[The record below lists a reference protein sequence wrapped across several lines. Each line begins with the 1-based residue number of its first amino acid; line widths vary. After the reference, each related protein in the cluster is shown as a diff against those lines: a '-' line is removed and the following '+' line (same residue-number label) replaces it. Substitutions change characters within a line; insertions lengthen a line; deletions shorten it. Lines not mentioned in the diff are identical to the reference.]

1 MKKGD
6 KDISNKDYIAY
17 IDTDSLFMKME
28 EFLLDSG
35 VDPEKWKILPDKQKI
50 NYILELSRKI
60 EEYVDKSC
68 FEELQQGT
76 YNSTVE
82 KDDFAIVFK
91 QEIVCKAALFIKK
104 KKYGFHV
111 VNDEGVDKDEIDVTG
126 LEIIRS
132 ETPTAFKV
140 ILKKVLRFILED
152 KTDKEIIQFV
162 DECKDLIKKEEPED
176 ISSNININKLG
187 KYIVDGEP
195 IKGTPYHIK
204 GAASYHKL
212 LKLFNIDGYYES
224 LIEGN
229 KAKVVYVKS
238 NPYNIDVV
246 SYVKWPKEFT
256 KNGIEPDYEKMIEKF
271 LIKKIKILLEPQNRE
286 NILKRN
292 NTFDMFF
299 G

>member
-1 MKKGD
+1 ME
-6 KDISNKDYIAY
+6 KDYIAY

-28 EFLLDSG
+28 EFLLSTG
-35 VDPEKWKILPDKQKI
+35 VDQDKWENLPDKQKI
-50 NYILELSRKI
+50 DAILKLSRKI
-60 EEYVDKSC
+60 EEYVDDC
-68 FEELQQGT
+68 CYRELQQGT
-76 YNSTVE
+76 YNSIVE
-82 KDDFAIVFK
+82 RDDFSIVFK

-111 VNDEGVDKDEIDVTG
+111 VNNEGVDDDKIDVTG

-132 ETPTAFKV
+132 ETPSAFKI
-140 ILKKVLRFILED
+140 ILKKVLRFILEN

-162 DECKDLIKKEEPED
+162 DDCKESIKKELPED

-187 KYIVDGEP
+187 KYIINDEP

-204 GAASYHKL
+204 GAANYHKL
-212 LKLFNIDGYYES
+212 LNLFNINGYYES

-238 NPYNIDVV
+238 NPYDIGVI
-246 SYVKWPKEFT
+246 SYIKWPKEFSD
-256 KNGIEPDYEKMIEKF
+256 NGIEPDYDKMIEKF
-271 LIKKIKILLEPQNRE
+271 LINKIKILLEPQNRE
-286 NILKRN
+286 DILKRN

>member
-1 MKKGD
+1 ME
-6 KDISNKDYIAY
+6 KDYIAY

-28 EFLLDSG
+28 EFLLSTG
-35 VDPEKWKILPDKQKI
+35 VDQDKWKVLPDKQKI
-50 NYILELSRKI
+50 DAILKLSRKI
-60 EEYVDKSC
+60 EEYVDDCCYK
-68 FEELQQGT
+68 ELQQGT
-76 YNSTVE
+76 YNSIVE
-82 KDDFAIVFK
+82 RDDFSIVFK

-111 VNDEGVDKDEIDVTG
+111 VNNEGVDDDKIDVTG

-132 ETPTAFKV
+132 ETPSAFKI
-140 ILKKVLRFILED
+140 ILKKVLRFILEN

-162 DECKDLIKKEEPED
+162 NDCKESIKKEEPED

-187 KYIVDGEP
+187 KYIVNGEP

-204 GAASYHKL
+204 GAANYHKL
-212 LKLFNIDGYYES
+212 LKLFNINGYYES

-238 NPYNIDVV
+238 NPYDIEVI
-246 SYVKWPKEFT
+246 SYIKWPKEFSD
-256 KNGIEPDYEKMIEKF
+256 NGIEPDYDKMIEKF
-271 LIKKIKILLEPQNRE
+271 LINKIKILLEPQNRE
-286 NILKRN
+286 DILKRN
-292 NTFDMFF
+292 STFDMFF